1 MEKYKVKPE
10 DLKGEIKDFPIEIVQ
25 KMVDYHIKEEG
36 KMNRA
41 DMNALQILPDG
52 AFNWRNTNEGLE
64 FWGRVIHHHDF
75 YLFFEKYPKSETSD
89 NKEEKT
95 NNIKLIVLSATATL
109 FCLFLILICLEI
121 EYTSKDFNVN
131 FLKII
136 DIMFLATAFIIS
148 LKITYK
154 NIKKYILK

>member
-36 KMNRA
+36 KMNIE
-41 DMNALQILPDG
+41 DMNSFQILPDG
-52 AFNWRNTNEGLE
+52 AFNWHNTNEGLE

-75 YLFFEKYPKSETSD
+75 DLFFEKYPKSETSD
-89 NKEEKT
+89 
-95 NNIKLIVLSATATL
+95 NIKLIVLSATATL

>member
-36 KMNRA
+36 KMNIA
-41 DMNALQILPDG
+41 DMNELQILPDG
-52 AFNWRNTNEGLE
+52 AFDWRNTNEGLE

-75 YLFFEKYPKSETSD
+75 DLFFEKYPKSETSD
-89 NKEEKT
+89 
-95 NNIKLIVLSATATL
+95 NIKLIVLSATATL

-121 EYTSKDFNVN
+121 EYASKDFNVN

>member
-41 DMNALQILPDG
+41 DMNELQILPDG
-52 AFNWRNTNEGLE
+52 AFNWHNTNEGLE

-75 YLFFEKYPKSETSD
+75 DLFFEKYPKSETSD
-89 NKEEKT
+89 
-95 NNIKLIVLSATATL
+95 NIKLIVLSATATL